1 MADTNKKSP
10 KPITKD
16 NKFEKNLAEKNIADK
31 SLAEKRPDEVNLTG
45 ETISEK
51 EKRLLEIIRQIGYG
65 DVRVIIQ
72 EGTPVRIEE
81 MKRSIKL

>member
-10 KPITKD
+10 KPVTKES
-16 NKFEKNLAEKNIADK
+16 KFEKNSTQK
-31 SLAEKRPDEVNLTG
+31 SLAEKSLTVENLTE

-81 MKRSIKL
+81 MKKSIKL